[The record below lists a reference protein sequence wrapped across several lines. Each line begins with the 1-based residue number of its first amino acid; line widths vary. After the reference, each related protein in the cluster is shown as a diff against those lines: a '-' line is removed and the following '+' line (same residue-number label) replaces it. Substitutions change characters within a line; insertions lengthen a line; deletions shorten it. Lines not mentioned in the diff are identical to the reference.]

1 MAEIRFNA
9 RGEQFELGQVAW
21 TRQLYGALASGS
33 YIRQKYGQSP
43 VIEKTPYQVKIRH
56 ASQDWT
62 CRTCGQKIDEGD
74 MHGSTFYDHYCLDC
88 VTRSKPETEVEFLKP
103 EVAPIK
109 LYRTTR
115 GFEEDAALR
124 ADLETKQGYKLYA
137 VFDTPEE
144 AQEVAKKLAGQDI
157 KFVKHISTPETGE
170 HQTWEIY
177 AKPIP
182 QADLYWYSISE
193 LKQMCREGGLS
204 TEGSKEQLITRL
216 KRA

>member
-1 MAEIRFNA
+1 MDRAVAEENA
-9 RGEQFELGQVAW
+9 RLLEMSKTDYYRLKNGQVIEAP
-21 TRQLYGALASGS
+21 TYPTSAKVLSLEELRALDSDTTITA
-33 YIRQKYGQSP
+33 KYYSARRGGVARHKLTVGQIILP
-43 VIEKTPYQVKIRH
+43 
-56 ASQDWT
+56 
-62 CRTCGQKIDEGD
+62 
-74 MHGSTFYDHYCLDC
+74 
-88 VTRSKPETEVEFLKP
+88 KP

-144 AQEVAKKLAGQDI
+144 AQEVAKQLAGQDI
-157 KFVKHISTPETGE
+157 KFVKHISTLETGE

-193 LKQMCREGGLS
+193 LKQMCQQRGLS

>member
-1 MAEIRFNA
+1 MTNWQKAQLEASEHIKAIENEWVGKTHIGVTAEQQA
-9 RGEQFELGQVAW
+9 RIDVAI
-21 TRQLYGALASGS
+21 TETAK
-33 YIRQKYGQSP
+33 KYGVPEGILRKNVLWEAPPPPPEQRIP
-43 VIEKTPYQVKIRH
+43 MTEK
-56 ASQDWT
+56 
-62 CRTCGQKIDEGD
+62 
-74 MHGSTFYDHYCLDC
+74 
-88 VTRSKPETEVEFLKP
+88 EVEEFF
-103 EVAPIK
+103 APATTIK

-144 AQEVAKKLAGQDI
+144 AQEVAKQLAGQDI